1 MHSRLFWLLAPSA
14 LIWLIIQPDSFL
26 GWSGRGSWKEG
37 GGDGKVAAKIV
48 ISYSRK
54 AALWKFRPRVRA
66 LSSISP
72 LGLEEHD
79 LWSRAKLVACE
90 V

>member
-1 MHSRLFWLLAPSA
+1 M
-14 LIWLIIQPDSFL
+14 
-26 GWSGRGSWKEG
+26 
-37 GGDGKVAAKIV
+37 AAKIV

-66 LSSISP
+66 LSSISH

-79 LWSRAKLVACE
+79 LWSRTKLVACE